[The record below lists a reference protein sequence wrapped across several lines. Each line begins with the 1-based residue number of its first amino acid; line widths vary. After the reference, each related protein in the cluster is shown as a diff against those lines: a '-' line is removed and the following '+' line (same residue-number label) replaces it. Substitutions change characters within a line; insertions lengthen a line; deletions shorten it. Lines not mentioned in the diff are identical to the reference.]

1 MNNSAYSGLV
11 SGHKICLNLRPP
23 PVNDYRRVML
33 IPGSSI
39 NMTAIFN
46 RIVELMGWIVLGVS
60 TILLV
65 FASHID
71 NYQPPEQS
79 VVVQKK

>member
-1 MNNSAYSGLV
+1 MVG
-11 SGHKICLNLRPP
+11 
-23 PVNDYRRVML
+23 
-33 IPGSSI
+33 
-39 NMTAIFN
+39 IFN
-46 RIVELMGWIVLGVS
+46 RIIELMGWVVLGVS

-79 VVVQKK
+79 VAAQKK

>member
-1 MNNSAYSGLV
+1 
-11 SGHKICLNLRPP
+11 
-23 PVNDYRRVML
+23 
-33 IPGSSI
+33 
-39 NMTAIFN
+39 MTAIFN
-46 RIVELMGWIVLGVS
+46 RIIELMGWVVLGVS

-79 VVVQKK
+79 VVAQKK

>member
-1 MNNSAYSGLV
+1 MAG
-11 SGHKICLNLRPP
+11 
-23 PVNDYRRVML
+23 
-33 IPGSSI
+33 
-39 NMTAIFN
+39 IFN
-46 RIVELMGWIVLGVS
+46 RIIELMGWVVLGIS

-79 VVVQKK
+79 VAAQKK